1 MTYQGKVNRENTMD
15 TTTLSNILE
24 KVNQMED
31 ITSGVYVEFAN
42 AMRKYFDSKDDK
54 VISKVI
60 PCDKKMI
67 LCGENQTITIT
78 ILQEVIYKGATLNT
92 ITYKLNNN
100 DERTLNVPDF
110 LDKLTHYYM
119 LINPKQITIEVDEI
133 TIDIN
138 IYEYIKSLYKINNT
152 NKAHDDDDD
161 DDDDND
167 DDDDGNYSF
176 RYIFGTLIGLMAP

>member
-1 MTYQGKVNRENTMD
+1 MD
-15 TTTLSNILE
+15 STTLSNILE
-24 KVNQMED
+24 KVNQMEG

-42 AMRKYFDSKDDK
+42 AMRKYFDSKSDK
-54 VISKVI
+54 VIDKVI

-78 ILQEVIYKGATLNT
+78 LLQEVVYKGPTPNT

-100 DERTLNVPDF
+100 DERTLNVRDF
-110 LDKLTHYYM
+110 LDKLAHYYM

-133 TIDIN
+133 TIIDID
-138 IYEYIKSLYKINNT
+138 IYEYIKSLHKIN
-152 NKAHDDDDD
+152 KANSNDD

-167 DDDDGNYSF
+167 DNETYSF
-176 RYIFGTLIGLMAP
+176 NYIFGTLIGITTL